1 VEDSNSSSSNDRNC
15 SLTIYRR
22 LETWSGKVVGR
33 LVTEDWDQAALLVNV
48 FYDYDI

>member
-1 VEDSNSSSSNDRNC
+1 
-15 SLTIYRR
+15 L
-22 LETWSGKVVGR
+22 GKVVGR